1 MNIPCSSWLSLLAVN
16 PDDFRV
22 WGRFD
27 NQRAAGFGTAEWCVL
42 IGGVTLLLAILGTSY
57 VLAKRKGC
65 EFLRNSPKGLF
76 HDLCRAHRLH
86 TRNRRLLKQLAAARG
101 VPNPAELFVEPKYFD
116 AADLPQS
123 LQSASSELRQLRHA
137 LFDS

>member
-1 MNIPCSSWLSLLAVN
+1 MNIPSPSWLSLLAEN
-16 PDDFRV
+16 PDNFRV

-27 NQRAAGFGTAEWCVL
+27 NQRAGFGTAEWCVL
-42 IGGVTLLLAILGTSY
+42 IGGVTLLLAFLVTSY
-57 VLAKRKGC
+57 VLAKRKRC
-65 EFLRNSPKGLF
+65 EFLRNSPNGLF

-86 TRNRRLLKQLAAARG
+86 MRNRRLLKKLG
-101 VPNPAELFVEPKYFD
+101 VENPAELFVEPKYFD

-123 LQSASSELRQLRHA
+123 LQSAAPELRQIRHA